1 MKKTL
6 NELIRESVRK
16 ALFEM
21 DIVPTDKNGEVNL
34 VKNQSV
40 NAWRMIYRLMG
51 NVKQSMDYTYQG
63 KQGKISSNDID
74 NIIDYIY
81 NSLQNIT
88 RNTIGRK

>member
-51 NVKQSMDYTYQG
+51 NVKQSMNYTYQG